1 MKMNKQLYL
10 LPFLVFCLSAFL
22 SAQDTTEEQIVAPVI
37 TDLDLLVESVKNT
50 ASIRAKED
58 KTRLTKFLSDK
69 NRQQY
74 LLNQMKANL
83 KKEEVRSVRLTDEY
97 EANDKKLSELEEQL
111 TLKLGSFGELF
122 GIVRQTAGESK
133 GQFMLSLTNIEFP
146 ERIEFLGDLAE
157 RKSLDLPTTEELER
171 LWYEIL
177 NELNQSGKVKSYNTD
192 ILSKSGE
199 LVNEDVLRIGVFNSV
214 SNGNYLNLVSEQ
226 NSLEFLAKQPDGSIK
241 RAAKRLQNK
250 DVSYREVFIDPTRG
264 SLLTKLIDR
273 AGFFE
278 RINQGG
284 FVGYIILII
293 LALGSVM
300 GIIQFQFLYKE
311 SKSIENE
318 LQSGDFSND
327 SILGKLHNIFSS
339 HAGDNPEELEAQLED
354 VLAKA
359 TPPLEK
365 NLSIIKLL
373 AAVAPLLGLLGTV
386 VGMIETFQAITLFGT
401 GDPKLMAGGI
411 SQALVTTMLGLIA
424 AVPLLFIHNLLDSRS
439 RSISQIYEEQA
450 IGYVAS
456 TSIKK

>member
-1 MKMNKQLYL
+1 MNKKLYL
-10 LPFLVFCLSAFL
+10 LPFLIFSL
-22 SAQDTTEEQIVAPVI
+22 SAQEIAEEPLAIPVI

-58 KTRLTKFLSDK
+58 KERLTKFLSDK

-74 LLNQMKANL
+74 LLNQMKVNL
-83 KKEEVRSVRLTDEY
+83 KNEEDRSVRLTNQY
-97 EANDKKLSELEEQL
+97 EANDKELSELEEQL

-146 ERIEFLGDLAE
+146 ERVEFLGDLAE
-157 RKSLDLPTTEELER
+157 RKSLDLPTTAELER

-199 LVNEDVLRIGVFNSV
+199 LVNRDVLRIGVFNSV

-226 NSLEFLAKQPDGSIK
+226 NLLEFLAKQPDGSIK
-241 RAAKRLQNK
+241 RSAKRLQNK
-250 DVSYREVFIDPTRG
+250 DVSYREVYIDPTRG
-264 SLLTKLIDR
+264 SLLSKLIDR
-273 AGFFE
+273 AGWLQ

-284 FVGYIILII
+284 FVGYVILII
-293 LALGSVM
+293 LTLGLTM
-300 GIIQFQFLYKE
+300 GVLQFQFLYRE
-311 SKSIENE
+311 SKTIDAE
-318 LQSGDFSND
+318 LETGNFSND
-327 SILGKLHNIFSS
+327 SILGKLNSVFKS
-339 HAGDNPEELEAQLED
+339 HTGDTPEELEAQLED
-354 VLAKA
+354 ILAKA
-359 TPPLEK
+359 SPPLDK
-365 NLSIIKLL
+365 NLSVIKLL

-386 VGMIETFQAITLFGT
+386 IGMIDTFQAITLFGT

-424 AVPLLFIHNLLDSRS
+424 AVPLLFVHNLLDSRS
-439 RSISQIYEEQA
+439 RAISQIYEEQA
-450 IGYVAS
+450 IGFVAS
-456 TSIKK
+456 LSIKK

>member
-1 MKMNKQLYL
+1 
-10 LPFLVFCLSAFL
+10 
-22 SAQDTTEEQIVAPVI
+22 
-37 TDLDLLVESVKNT
+37 
-50 ASIRAKED
+50 
-58 KTRLTKFLSDK
+58 
-69 NRQQY
+69 
-74 LLNQMKANL
+74 MKANL
-83 KKEEVRSVRLTDEY
+83 KKEEIRSVRLTDEY

>member
-1 MKMNKQLYL
+1 MNKKLYL
-10 LPFLVFCLSAFL
+10 LPFLVFSL
-22 SAQDTTEEQIVAPVI
+22 SAQETAEEPLAIPVI

-58 KTRLTKFLSDK
+58 KERLTKFLSDK

-74 LLNQMKANL
+74 LLNQMKVNL
-83 KKEEVRSVRLTDEY
+83 KNEEDRSVRLTNQY
-97 EANDKKLSELEEQL
+97 EANDSELSELEEQL

-146 ERIEFLGDLAE
+146 ERVEFLGDLAE
-157 RKSLDLPTTEELER
+157 RKSLDLPTTAELER

-199 LVNEDVLRIGVFNSV
+199 LVNSNVLRIGVFNSV

-226 NSLEFLAKQPDGSIK
+226 NLLEFLAKQPDGSIK
-241 RAAKRLQNK
+241 RSAKRLQNK
-250 DVSYREVFIDPTRG
+250 DVSYREVYIDPTRG
-264 SLLTKLIDR
+264 SLLSKLIDR
-273 AGFFE
+273 AGWLQ

-284 FVGYIILII
+284 FVGYVILII
-293 LALGSVM
+293 LALGLTM
-300 GIIQFQFLYKE
+300 GVLQFQFLYRE
-311 SKSIENE
+311 SKTIDAE
-318 LQSGDFSND
+318 LETGNFSND
-327 SILGKLHNIFSS
+327 SILGKLNRVFKS
-339 HAGDNPEELEAQLED
+339 HTGDNPEELEAQLED
-354 VLAKA
+354 ILAKA
-359 TPPLEK
+359 SPPLDK
-365 NLSIIKLL
+365 NLSVIKLL

-386 VGMIETFQAITLFGT
+386 IGMIETFQAITLFGT

-424 AVPLLFIHNLLDSRS
+424 AVPLLFVHNLLDSRS
-439 RSISQIYEEQA
+439 RAISQIYEEQA
-450 IGYVAS
+450 IGFVAS
-456 TSIKK
+456 LSMKK

>member
-1 MKMNKQLYL
+1 MNKKLYL
-10 LPFLVFCLSAFL
+10 LPFLVFSL
-22 SAQDTTEEQIVAPVI
+22 SAQEIAEEPLAIPVI

-58 KTRLTKFLSDK
+58 KERLTKFLSDK

-74 LLNQMKANL
+74 LLNQMKVNL
-83 KKEEVRSVRLTDEY
+83 KNEEDRSVRLTNQY
-97 EANDKKLSELEEQL
+97 EANDSELSELEEQL

-146 ERIEFLGDLAE
+146 ERVEFLGDLAE
-157 RKSLDLPTTEELER
+157 RKSLDLPTTAELER

-199 LVNEDVLRIGVFNSV
+199 LVNSNVLRIGVFNSV

-226 NSLEFLAKQPDGSIK
+226 NLLEFLAKQPDGSIK
-241 RAAKRLQNK
+241 RSAKRLQNK
-250 DVSYREVFIDPTRG
+250 DVSYREVYIDPTRG
-264 SLLTKLIDR
+264 SLLSKLIDR
-273 AGFFE
+273 AGWLQ

-284 FVGYIILII
+284 FVGYVILII
-293 LALGSVM
+293 LALGLTM
-300 GIIQFQFLYKE
+300 GVLQFQFLYRE
-311 SKSIENE
+311 SKTIDAE
-318 LQSGDFSND
+318 LETGNFSND
-327 SILGKLHNIFSS
+327 SILGKLNRVFKS
-339 HAGDNPEELEAQLED
+339 HTGDNPEELEAQLED
-354 VLAKA
+354 ILAKA
-359 TPPLEK
+359 SPPLDK
-365 NLSIIKLL
+365 NLSVIKLL

-386 VGMIETFQAITLFGT
+386 IGMIETFQAITLFGT

-424 AVPLLFIHNLLDSRS
+424 AVPLLFVHNLLDSRS
-439 RSISQIYEEQA
+439 RAISQIYEEQA
-450 IGYVAS
+450 IGFVAS
-456 TSIKK
+456 LSMKK

>member
-1 MKMNKQLYL
+1 MNKKTLI
-10 LPFLVFCLSAFL
+10 LPFLIFGLF
-22 SAQDTTEEQIVAPVI
+22 AQENIVKEPVVPVI

-58 KTRLTKFLSDK
+58 KARLDKFLSDK

-74 LLNQMKANL
+74 LLNQMKAKLNA
-83 KKEEVRSVRLTDEY
+83 EEDRSERLTKEY
-97 EANDKKLSELEEQL
+97 EDNDKELSELEEQL

-133 GQFMLSLTNIEFP
+133 GQFILSLTNIEYP

-157 RKSLDLPTTEELER
+157 RKSLDLPTSAELDR

-177 NELNQSGKVKSYNTD
+177 NELNQSGKVKVYNTD

-199 LVNEDVLRIGVFNSV
+199 LVNTDIVRIGVFNSAAD
-214 SNGNYLNLVSEQ
+214 GYYLNLVSEQ
-226 NSLEFLAKQPDGSIK
+226 NVLEYLAKQPERSIRRSARK
-241 RAAKRLQNK
+241 LQNN
-250 DVSYREVFIDPTRG
+250 DVEYREVFIDPTRG
-264 SLLTKLIDR
+264 SLLSKLIDR

-284 FVGYIILII
+284 FVGYIILLI
-293 LALGSVM
+293 LIAGLTM
-300 GIIQFQFLYKE
+300 GVLQFLFLRNE
-311 SKSIENE
+311 SQTIENE
-318 LQSGDFSND
+318 LGTGNYSES
-327 SILGKLHNIFSS
+327 STLGKLNSIYSKYK
-339 HAGDNPEELEAQLED
+339 GDTPEELEAQLED

-359 TPPLEK
+359 SPALEK

-386 VGMIETFQAITLFGT
+386 IGMIETFQAITLFGT

-424 AVPLLFIHNLLDSRS
+424 AVPLLFVHNILDSRS
-439 RSISQIYEEQA
+439 RAISQIYEEQA
-450 IGYVAS
+450 IGFVAS
-456 TSIKK
+456 SSVK

>member
-1 MKMNKQLYL
+1 MNKKTLI
-10 LPFLVFCLSAFL
+10 LPFLIFGLF
-22 SAQDTTEEQIVAPVI
+22 AQENNVEEPVVPVI

-58 KTRLTKFLSDK
+58 KARLDKFLSDK

-74 LLNQMKANL
+74 LLNQMKAKLNA
-83 KKEEVRSVRLTDEY
+83 EEDRSERLTKQY
-97 EANDKKLSELEEQL
+97 EDNDKKLSELEEQL

-133 GQFMLSLTNIEFP
+133 GQFMLSLTNIEYP

-157 RKSLDLPTTEELER
+157 RKSLDLPTSAELDR
-171 LWYEIL
+171 LWYELL
-177 NELNQSGKVKSYNTD
+177 NELNQSGKVKVYNTD

-199 LVNEDVLRIGVFNSV
+199 LVNTDIVRIGVFNSAAD
-214 SNGNYLNLVSEQ
+214 GDYLNLVSEQ
-226 NSLEFLAKQPDGSIK
+226 NVLEYLAKQPEGSI
-241 RAAKRLQNK
+241 RRSAKKLQNN
-250 DVSYREVFIDPTRG
+250 DVEYREVFIDPTRG
-264 SLLTKLIDR
+264 SLLSKLIDR

-284 FVGYIILII
+284 FVGYIILLI
-293 LALGSVM
+293 LIAGLAM
-300 GIIQFQFLYKE
+300 GVLQFLFLRNE
-311 SKSIENE
+311 SQTIENE
-318 LQSGDFSND
+318 LGSGNYSE
-327 SILGKLHNIFSS
+327 SSTLGKLNSIYSKYK
-339 HAGDNPEELEAQLED
+339 GDTPEELEAQLED

-359 TPPLEK
+359 APALEK

-386 VGMIETFQAITLFGT
+386 IGMIETFQAITLFGT

-424 AVPLLFIHNLLDSRS
+424 AVPLLFVHNILDSRS
-439 RSISQIYEEQA
+439 RAISQIYEEQA
-450 IGYVAS
+450 IGFVAS
-456 TSIKK
+456 SSIK

>member
-1 MKMNKQLYL
+1 MNKKTLI
-10 LPFLVFCLSAFL
+10 LPFLIFGLF
-22 SAQDTTEEQIVAPVI
+22 AQENNVEEPVVPVI

-58 KTRLTKFLSDK
+58 KARLDKFLSDK

-74 LLNQMKANL
+74 LLNQMKAKLNA
-83 KKEEVRSVRLTDEY
+83 EEDRSERLTKQY
-97 EANDKKLSELEEQL
+97 EDNDKKLSELEEQL

-133 GQFMLSLTNIEFP
+133 GQFMLSLTNIEYP

-157 RKSLDLPTTEELER
+157 RKSLDLPTSAELDR

-177 NELNQSGKVKSYNTD
+177 NELNQSGKVKVYNTD

-199 LVNEDVLRIGVFNSV
+199 LVNTDIVRIGVFNSAAD
-214 SNGNYLNLVSEQ
+214 GDYLNLVSEQ
-226 NSLEFLAKQPDGSIK
+226 NVLEYLAKQPEGSIRRSARK
-241 RAAKRLQNK
+241 LQNN
-250 DVSYREVFIDPTRG
+250 DVEYREVFIDPTRG
-264 SLLTKLIDR
+264 SLLSKLIDR

-284 FVGYIILII
+284 FVGYIILLI
-293 LALGSVM
+293 LTAGLAM
-300 GIIQFQFLYKE
+300 GVLQFLFLRNE
-311 SKSIENE
+311 SQTIENE
-318 LQSGDFSND
+318 LVSGNYSE
-327 SILGKLHNIFSS
+327 SSTLGKLNSIYSKYK
-339 HAGDNPEELEAQLED
+339 GDTPEELEAQLED

-359 TPPLEK
+359 APALEK

-386 VGMIETFQAITLFGT
+386 IGMIETFQAITLFGT

-424 AVPLLFIHNLLDSRS
+424 AVPLLFVHNILDSRS
-439 RSISQIYEEQA
+439 RAISQIYEEQA
-450 IGYVAS
+450 IGFVAS
-456 TSIKK
+456 SSVK

>member
-1 MKMNKQLYL
+1 MNKKTLI
-10 LPFLVFCLSAFL
+10 LPFLIFGLF
-22 SAQDTTEEQIVAPVI
+22 AQENNVEEPAVPVI

-58 KTRLTKFLSDK
+58 KARLDKFLSDK

-74 LLNQMKANL
+74 LLNQMKAKLNA
-83 KKEEVRSVRLTDEY
+83 EEDRSERLTKEY
-97 EANDKKLSELEEQL
+97 EDNDKKLSELEEQL

-133 GQFMLSLTNIEFP
+133 GQFMLSLTNIEYP

-157 RKSLDLPTTEELER
+157 RKSLDLPTSAELDR

-177 NELNQSGKVKSYNTD
+177 NELNQSGKVKVYNTD

-199 LVNEDVLRIGVFNSV
+199 LVNTDIVRIGVFNSAAD
-214 SNGNYLNLVSEQ
+214 GDYLNLVSEQ
-226 NSLEFLAKQPDGSIK
+226 NVLEYLAKQPEGSIRRSARK
-241 RAAKRLQNK
+241 LQNN
-250 DVSYREVFIDPTRG
+250 DVEYREVFIDPTRG
-264 SLLTKLIDR
+264 SLLSKLIDR

-284 FVGYIILII
+284 FVGYIILLI
-293 LALGSVM
+293 LTAGLAM
-300 GIIQFQFLYKE
+300 GVLQFLFLRNE
-311 SKSIENE
+311 SQTIENE
-318 LQSGDFSND
+318 LGSGNYSE
-327 SILGKLHNIFSS
+327 SSTLGKLNSIYSKYK
-339 HAGDNPEELEAQLED
+339 GDTPEELEAQLED

-359 TPPLEK
+359 APALEK

-386 VGMIETFQAITLFGT
+386 IGMIETFQAITLFGT

-424 AVPLLFIHNLLDSRS
+424 AVPLLFVHNILDSRS
-439 RSISQIYEEQA
+439 RAISQIYEEQA
-450 IGYVAS
+450 IGFVAS
-456 TSIKK
+456 SSVK

>member
-1 MKMNKQLYL
+1 MNKKLYL
-10 LPFLVFCLSAFL
+10 LPFLIFSL
-22 SAQDTTEEQIVAPVI
+22 SAQDNAEQQLVAPVI

-58 KTRLTKFLSDK
+58 TTRLTKFLSDK
-69 NRQQY
+69 NKQQS
-74 LLNQMKANL
+74 LLTKMRANL
-83 KKEEVRSVRLTDEY
+83 KAQEARSVRLTDQY
-97 EANDKKLSELEEQL
+97 EANDAQLSELEEQL

-146 ERIEFLGDLAE
+146 DRVEFLGDLAE
-157 RKSLDLPTTEELER
+157 RKSLDLPTTAELER

-177 NELNQSGKVKSYNTD
+177 NELNQSGKIKSYNTD

-199 LVNEDVLRIGVFNSV
+199 LVNRDVLRIGVFNTV
-214 SNGNYLNLVSEQ
+214 SDGNYLNLVSEQ
-226 NSLEFLAKQPDGSIK
+226 NSLEYLAKQPDGSIR
-241 RAAKRLQNK
+241 RAAKKLQNSK
-250 DVSYREVFIDPTRG
+250 LDYREVYIDPTRG
-264 SLLTKLIDR
+264 SLLTMLIDR

-284 FVGYIILII
+284 FVGYVILII
-293 LALGSVM
+293 LTLGIAM
-300 GIIQFQFLYKE
+300 GAIQFQFLYKE
-311 SKSIENE
+311 SKSIDGE
-318 LQSGDFSND
+318 LQSGKFSNE
-327 SILGKLHNIFSS
+327 SILGKLNNIYSS
-339 HAGDNPEELEAQLED
+339 YKGDNPEELEAQLED

-359 TPPLEK
+359 SPPLEK

-386 VGMIETFQAITLFGT
+386 IGMIETFQAITLFGT

-439 RSISQIYEEQA
+439 RAISQIYEEQA
-450 IGYVAS
+450 IGFVA
-456 TSIKK
+456 TSSINK

>member
-1 MKMNKQLYL
+1 MNKKTLI
-10 LPFLVFCLSAFL
+10 LPFLILGLF
-22 SAQDTTEEQIVAPVI
+22 AQENNIEEPVVPVI

-58 KTRLTKFLSDK
+58 KARLDKFLSDK

-74 LLNQMKANL
+74 LLNQMKAKLNA
-83 KKEEVRSVRLTDEY
+83 EEDRSERLTKEY
-97 EANDKKLSELEEQL
+97 EDNDKKLSELEEQL

-133 GQFMLSLTNIEFP
+133 GQFMLSLTNIEYP

-157 RKSLDLPTTEELER
+157 RKSLDLPTSAELDR

-177 NELNQSGKVKSYNTD
+177 NELNQSGKVKVYNTD

-199 LVNEDVLRIGVFNSV
+199 LVNTDIVRIGVFNSAAD
-214 SNGNYLNLVSEQ
+214 GDYLNLVSEQ
-226 NSLEFLAKQPDGSIK
+226 NVLEYLAKQPEGSIRRSARK
-241 RAAKRLQNK
+241 LQNN
-250 DVSYREVFIDPTRG
+250 DVEYREVFIDPTRG
-264 SLLTKLIDR
+264 SLLSKLIDR

-284 FVGYIILII
+284 FVGYIILLI
-293 LALGSVM
+293 LTAGLAM
-300 GIIQFQFLYKE
+300 GVLQFLFLRNE
-311 SKSIENE
+311 SQTIENE
-318 LQSGDFSND
+318 LGSGNYSE
-327 SILGKLHNIFSS
+327 SSTLGKLNSIYSKYK
-339 HAGDNPEELEAQLED
+339 GDTPEELEAQLED

-359 TPPLEK
+359 APALEK

-386 VGMIETFQAITLFGT
+386 IGMIETFQAITLFGT

-424 AVPLLFIHNLLDSRS
+424 AVPLLFVHNILDSRS
-439 RSISQIYEEQA
+439 RAISQIYEEQA
-450 IGYVAS
+450 IGFVAS
-456 TSIKK
+456 SSVK

>member
-1 MKMNKQLYL
+1 MNKQLYL

-83 KKEEVRSVRLTDEY
+83 KKEEVRSVRLTNEY

>member
-1 MKMNKQLYL
+1 MNKKTLI
-10 LPFLVFCLSAFL
+10 LPFLIFGLF
-22 SAQDTTEEQIVAPVI
+22 AQENNVEEPVVPVI

-58 KTRLTKFLSDK
+58 KARLDKFLSDK

-74 LLNQMKANL
+74 LLNQMKAKLNA
-83 KKEEVRSVRLTDEY
+83 EEDRSERLTKEY
-97 EANDKKLSELEEQL
+97 EDNDKKLSELEEQL

-133 GQFMLSLTNIEFP
+133 GQFMLSLTNIEYP

-157 RKSLDLPTTEELER
+157 RKSLDLPTSAELDR

-177 NELNQSGKVKSYNTD
+177 NELNQSGKVKVYNTD

-199 LVNEDVLRIGVFNSV
+199 LVNTDIVRIGVFNSAAD
-214 SNGNYLNLVSEQ
+214 GDYLNLVSEQ
-226 NSLEFLAKQPDGSIK
+226 NVLEYLAKQPEGSIRRSARK
-241 RAAKRLQNK
+241 LQNN
-250 DVSYREVFIDPTRG
+250 DVEYREVFIDPTRG
-264 SLLTKLIDR
+264 SLLSKLIDR

-284 FVGYIILII
+284 FVGYIILLI
-293 LALGSVM
+293 LTAGLAM
-300 GIIQFQFLYKE
+300 GVLQFLFLRNE
-311 SKSIENE
+311 SQTIENE
-318 LQSGDFSND
+318 LGSGNYSE
-327 SILGKLHNIFSS
+327 SSTLGKLNSIYSQYK
-339 HAGDNPEELEAQLED
+339 GDTPEELEAQLED

-359 TPPLEK
+359 APALEK

-386 VGMIETFQAITLFGT
+386 IGMIETFQAITLFGT

-424 AVPLLFIHNLLDSRS
+424 AVPLLFVHNILDSRS
-439 RSISQIYEEQA
+439 RAISQIYEEQA
-450 IGYVAS
+450 IGFVAS
-456 TSIKK
+456 SSIK

>member
-1 MKMNKQLYL
+1 MNKKTLI
-10 LPFLVFCLSAFL
+10 LPFLIFGLF
-22 SAQDTTEEQIVAPVI
+22 AQENNVEEPVVPVI

-58 KTRLTKFLSDK
+58 KARLDKFLSDK

-74 LLNQMKANL
+74 LLNQMKAKLNA
-83 KKEEVRSVRLTDEY
+83 EEDRSERLTKEY
-97 EANDKKLSELEEQL
+97 EDNDKKLSELEEQL

-133 GQFMLSLTNIEFP
+133 GQFMLSLTNIEYP

-157 RKSLDLPTTEELER
+157 RKSLDLPTSAELDR

-177 NELNQSGKVKSYNTD
+177 NELNQSGKVKVYNTD

-199 LVNEDVLRIGVFNSV
+199 LVNTDIVRIGVFNSAAD
-214 SNGNYLNLVSEQ
+214 GDYLNLVSEQ
-226 NSLEFLAKQPDGSIK
+226 NVLEYLAKQPEGSIRRSARK
-241 RAAKRLQNK
+241 LQNN
-250 DVSYREVFIDPTRG
+250 DVEYREVFIDPTRG
-264 SLLTKLIDR
+264 SLLSKLIDR

-284 FVGYIILII
+284 FVGYIILLI
-293 LALGSVM
+293 LTAGLSM
-300 GIIQFQFLYKE
+300 GVLQFLFLRNE
-311 SKSIENE
+311 SQTIENE
-318 LQSGDFSND
+318 LGTGNYSES
-327 SILGKLHNIFSS
+327 STLGKLNSIYSKYK
-339 HAGDNPEELEAQLED
+339 GDTPEELEAQLED

-359 TPPLEK
+359 APALEK

-386 VGMIETFQAITLFGT
+386 IGMIETFQAITLFGT

-424 AVPLLFIHNLLDSRS
+424 AVPLLFVHNILDSRS
-439 RSISQIYEEQA
+439 RAISQIYEEQA
-450 IGYVAS
+450 IGFVAS
-456 TSIKK
+456 SSIK